1 MRIQFALA
9 MASDSRLR
17 ELPSL
22 SLWRTRK
29 GNPSTKSCSMFPLF
43 GHFHYI
49 NQLRQILYKSSYCW
63 FVFTHQSQLHS
74 DSDPIWWMVLD
85 KTMAFFDEFHP
96 CFRLPSPAPLGTPM
110 GWFIRP
116 FPLILNTSP
125 QKKTCFLVGD
135 VHHLETRQWG
145 CLIYFNIMGMGLTRE
160 TELPQLLFLLDI
172 LSPSWVLMRYS
183 WILMIIVTIPNCG
196 WLLWHTGDKMAIL
209 WRLNW
214 DIRRSNYKP
223 IKPRKIKWN
232 WKKRSTYVVYHHI
245 HHLLILVL
253 Q

>member
-1 MRIQFALA
+1 MLHVSIVW
-9 MASDSRLR
+9 
-17 ELPSL
+17 SL
-22 SLWRTRK
+22 SLHK
-29 GNPSTKSCSMFPLF
+29 STETNSIQILLLLICIYSSVPIAFWLWSNLMDGPGRNNGVFRWISSMFPPTIPRTA
-43 GHFHYI
+43 GNPHG
-49 NQLRQILYKSSYCW
+49 
-63 FVFTHQSQLHS
+63 
-74 DSDPIWWMVLD
+74 MVY
-85 KTMAFFDEFHP
+85 TT
-96 CFRLPSPAPLGTPM
+96 LPP
-110 GWFIRP
+110 
-116 FPLILNTSP
+116 NTKHIP
-125 QKKTCFLVGD
+125 QNFLVGD
-135 VHHLETRQWG
+135 LHHLETRQWG